1 MFPSEYPKFIEALA
15 GVHDFYGKELSDF
28 ATRVWVEAVK
38 GFDLQQVTKA
48 LSAHL
53 MDPEKGQFMP
63 KPADLVKQLQ
73 GTQTDRALVAWGKV
87 AGAMSSVGAYTDV
100 VFDDPIIHLCVTD
113 AGGWPKFCRTPYEE
127 QSYLQHRFCEAYRAY
142 ANRGTP
148 TEYPG
153 RLTGA
158 GSGPDDYAKRGLQP
172 PKPALVGNRER
183 ALEVLTGGSAARI
196 GASQVL
202 AALPGVTAERAQ
214 A

>member
-196 GASQVL
+196 AGVPVV
-202 AALPGVTAERAQ
+202 AALPSTHDQRAVV
-214 A
+214 

>member
-1 MFPSEYPKFIEALA
+1 MSPSEYPKFIATLA
-15 GVHDFYGKELSDF
+15 GVHDFYGKDLSEF
-28 ATRVWVEAVK
+28 ATQVWVEAVK
-38 GFDLQQVTKA
+38 GFELQQVSKA

-63 KPADLVKQLQ
+63 KPADLVRQLQ

-87 AGAMSSVGAYTDV
+87 AGAMSSVGAYSDV
-100 VFDDPIIHLCVTD
+100 VFDDPLIHLCVTD

-142 ANRGTP
+142 GARGAP

-172 PKPALVGNRER
+172 PKPALVGDRAR

-196 GASQVL
+196 AASQAM
-202 AALPGVTAERAQ
+202 AALPAMQ
-214 A
+214 AHREQA